1 MCSIDAELNQAF
13 REIDWNRRK
22 NAEKSLVN
30 WVETY
35 CVPLL
40 LNDPPPVLGNQILAQ
55 MEQTITAHEK
65 FMVCMGRG
73 SGKTSYVECATLFA
87 IATGR

>member
-1 MCSIDAELNQAF
+1 MCSIDEELDKAF
-13 REIDWNRRK
+13 ANIDWNRRRA
-22 NAEKSLVN
+22 AEKSLVN

-40 LNDPPPVLGNQILAQ
+40 LNDHPPQLGNKVLEQ
-55 MEQTITAHEK
+55 MERTITAHEK
-65 FMVCMGRG
+65 FMICMGRG

-87 IATGR
+87 IATGK

>member
-1 MCSIDAELNQAF
+1 MSKAF
-13 REIDWNRRK
+13 AEIDWTRRN

-40 LNDPPPVLGNQILAQ
+40 LNEPPPMLGNSVLDS
-55 MEQTITAHEK
+55 MERTLDAHEK
-65 FMVCMGRG
+65 FMICMARG
-73 SGKTSYVECATLFA
+73 SGKTSYVECATLYA
-87 IATGR
+87 IATGK